1 MRFPVKLQLSL
12 TLPNFKRQSNNNSDP
27 GLKNPK
33 RLTGFSMIKEHYEM
47 DASAAVSS
55 LALALAWMDAPY
67 CDQPLL
73 VGSAAAE
80 AALAEG
86 AHAERGTYASTWG
99 IDPSSTPSVHSQ
111 TTAFR
116 GHSFRARNSA
126 AIVAAKMRYAAVIP
140 CTMPQTGT

>member
-1 MRFPVKLQLSL
+1 MQ
-12 TLPNFKRQSNNNSDP
+12 
-27 GLKNPK
+27 
-33 RLTGFSMIKEHYEM
+33 
-47 DASAAVSS
+47 
-55 LALALAWMDAPY
+55 WMHRY

-86 AHAERGTYASTWG
+86 AHAEHGTHASTSTSQQVKMDEQHQTQAVDDHWSVQSPAQQEVLVESAAAEAAPAEGALAERGTYASTWG